1 MAPPIHDAGFATG
14 RRRALTVAAAGA
26 VVSAIGAVVAP
37 EQLLRSYLVAYV
49 FWTGLALGSLAL
61 LSIHQVTGGQWGI
74 AIRRLLES
82 AGLTVPVL
90 AVLFVPIALGVRVLY
105 PWAQPE
111 HMAHDP
117 VLQQKAIYLNVPF
130 FLIRA
135 AGYFVLWTFLAR
147 SMAYWSLAQDA
158 SDSPLPARRL
168 HHLSRATLLLLGLTM
183 TFAAIDWMMSLEP
196 HWASTIYGIIY
207 MGGGVL
213 TSFAFVI
220 PALAALR
227 DRPEVAAVAT
237 PDTFHDLGKLMLAFI
252 MLWAYFALS
261 QFLITWAGNLPE
273 EIPWYIARSKGGW
286 QYIAMVIVVFHF
298 ALPFVVLLSRNVKR
312 RPDTLA
318 RVAIAM
324 AVMRFVDLYWL
335 VAPAFHPGKVAVH
348 WLDFATTALIGG
360 LWVAAFVRHLAARP
374 LVPQHDPLAEAA

>member
-1 MAPPIHDAGFATG
+1 
-14 RRRALTVAAAGA
+14 
-26 VVSAIGAVVAP
+26 
-37 EQLLRSYLVAYV
+37 
-49 FWTGLALGSLAL
+49 
-61 LSIHQVTGGQWGI
+61 
-74 AIRRLLES
+74 
-82 AGLTVPVL
+82 
-90 AVLFVPIALGVRVLY
+90 VLFVPIALGVRVLY
-105 PWAQPE
+105 PWAQPD
-111 HMAHDP
+111 HMAHDA

-130 FLIRA
+130 FWMRA
-135 AGYFVLWTFLAR
+135 AGYFVLWTLLGR
-147 SMAYWSLAQDA
+147 SMAYWSLEQDA
-158 SDSPLPARRL
+158 SDSLVPARRL
-168 HHLSRATLLLLGLTM
+168 HLLSRATLLGLGLTM
-183 TFAAIDWMMSLEP
+183 TFAAVDWMMSLEP

-261 QFLITWAGNLPE
+261 QFLITWSANLPE

-286 QYIAMVIVVFHF
+286 QYIAMVLVVFHF

-312 RPDTLA
+312 RPEVLA
-318 RVAIAM
+318 RVALAL

-348 WLDFATTALIGG
+348 WLDFSTVALIGG

>member
-1 MAPPIHDAGFATG
+1 
-14 RRRALTVAAAGA
+14 
-26 VVSAIGAVVAP
+26 VSVIGAVVAP
-37 EQLLRSYLVAYV
+37 QQLLRSYLVAYV

-61 LSIHQVTGGQWGI
+61 LSIHQVTGGNWGI

-82 AGLTVPVL
+82 AGLTVPLL
-90 AVLFVPIALGVRVLY
+90 AVMFVPIALGVRVLY

-111 HMAHDP
+111 HVAHDP
-117 VLQQKAIYLNVPF
+117 VLQQKAAYLNVPF
-130 FLIRA
+130 FMVRA
-135 AGYFVLWTFLAR
+135 VGYFVLWTLLGR
-147 SMAYWSLAQDA
+147 SMAYWSLAQDE
-158 SDSPLPARRL
+158 SDDPRPARRL
-168 HHLSRATLLLLGLTM
+168 HLLSRGTLLLLGLTM
-183 TFAAIDWMMSLEP
+183 TFAAVDWMMSLEP

-220 PALAALR
+220 PALALLR
-227 DRPEVAAVAT
+227 DRPEVAPVAT
-237 PDTFHDLGKLMLAFI
+237 PETFHDLGKLMLAFI

-261 QFLITWAGNLPE
+261 QFLITWAANLPE

-286 QYIAMVIVVFHF
+286 QYIAMFIVTFHF

-312 RPDTLA
+312 RPSTLA
-318 RVAIAM
+318 RVAIAL

-348 WLDFATTALIGG
+348 WLDFATVALIGG
-360 LWVAAFVRHLAARP
+360 LWVAAFVRNLSVRP

>member
-1 MAPPIHDAGFATG
+1 MAAPMTDAGFALS

-111 HMAHDP
+111 HVAHDP
-117 VLQQKAIYLNVPF
+117 LLQEKALYLNVPF
-130 FLIRA
+130 FLVRA
-135 AGYFVLWTFLAR
+135 AGYFVVWTLLAR

-158 SDSPLPARRL
+158 SDDPLPARRL
-168 HHLSRATLLLLGLTM
+168 HHLSRGCLLLLGLTM
-183 TFAAIDWMMSLEP
+183 TFAAVDWMMSLEP
-196 HWASTIYGIIY
+196 HWASTIYGVIF
-207 MGGGVL
+207 MGGSVL
-213 TSFAFVI
+213 TSFAFAI
-220 PALAALR
+220 PTLALLR
-227 DRPEVAAVAT
+227 DRPTVAPVAT
-237 PDTFHDLGKLMLAFI
+237 PEVFHDLGKLMLAFI

-261 QFLITWAGNLPE
+261 QFLITWSANLPE
-273 EIPWYIARSKGGW
+273 EIPWYLARNHGGW
-286 QYIAMVIVVFHF
+286 QWVALGIVTFHF
-298 ALPFVVLLSRNVKR
+298 ALPFVVLLSRDVKR
-312 RPDTLA
+312 RASTLA
-318 RVAIAM
+318 RVAIGL
-324 AVMRFVDLYWL
+324 AVMRYVDLYWL
-335 VAPAFHPGKVAVH
+335 VAPAFHPGQVSVH
-348 WLDFATTALIGG
+348 WLDLATVALVGG

>member
-1 MAPPIHDAGFATG
+1 M
-14 RRRALTVAAAGA
+14 VAAAGA
-26 VVSAIGAVVAP
+26 VVSAIGAVTAP

-90 AVLFVPIALGVRVLY
+90 AVMFVPIALGVRVLY

-130 FLIRA
+130 FLVRA
-135 AGYFVLWTFLAR
+135 ASYFVLWTFLAR

-168 HHLSRATLLLLGLTM
+168 HLLSRGTLLLLGLTM

-196 HWASTIYGIIY
+196 HWSSTIYGIIY
-207 MGGGVL
+207 MGGSVL
-213 TSFAFVI
+213 TSFAFAI

-237 PDTFHDLGKLMLAFI
+237 PEVFHDLGKLMLAFI

-261 QFLITWAGNLPE
+261 QFLITWMGNLPE
-273 EIPWYIARSKGGW
+273 EIPWYLARGRGGW
-286 QYIAMVIVVFHF
+286 QWVGVAIVVFHF
-298 ALPFVVLLSRNVKR
+298 ALPFVVLLSRNAKR
-312 RPDTLA
+312 RATSLA
-318 RVAIAM
+318 RVAIGL

-335 VAPAFHPGKVAVH
+335 VAPAFHPGQLSVH

-360 LWVAAFVRHLAARP
+360 LWVAAFVRHLSVRP